1 MTTLGD
7 SFADELKAAGL
18 ADRVRLWA
26 SDGRVVCDPEVREQV
41 DALIAAHDPSK
52 PSKAQQKREARDELT
67 GVLYK
72 LIESIIEA
80 LISVVDASKKA
91 EMEALLARVKILN
104 AVLDSNGNGRSR
116 Q

>member
-1 MTTLGD
+1 MTILGD

-18 ADRVRLWA
+18 ADQVRLWS
-26 SDGRVVCDPEVREQV
+26 SDGRVVCAPEVRGQV

-52 PSKAQQKREARDELT
+52 LSKAQQKRAARDELA
-67 GVLYK
+67 GALYK
-72 LIESIIEA
+72 LVESIIEA

-104 AVLDSNGNGRSR
+104 AVLESNGNGRGR
-116 Q
+116 

>member
-18 ADRVRLWA
+18 ADRVRLWTA
-26 SDGRVVCDPEVREQV
+26 DGRVECDPEIRGQV

-52 PSKAQQKREARDELT
+52 PSKARRKREARDELT
-67 GVLYK
+67 EVLYK

-80 LISVVDASKKA
+80 LISIVDASKKA
-91 EMEALLARVKILN
+91 EMEALLARVKVLN
-104 AVLDSNGNGRSR
+104 AVLDSNGRGGSR
-116 Q
+116 